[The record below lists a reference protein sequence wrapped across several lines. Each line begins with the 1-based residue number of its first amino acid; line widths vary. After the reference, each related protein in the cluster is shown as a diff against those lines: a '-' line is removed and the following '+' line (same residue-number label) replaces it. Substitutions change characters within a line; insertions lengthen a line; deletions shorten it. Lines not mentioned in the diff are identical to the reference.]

1 MWTCLKGGGDL
12 PLADGEGDP
21 FRKAA
26 AAAAEA
32 TEGEAVDSRDPEA
45 VVVVAVDDEEAEEDE
60 PSS

>member
-1 MWTCLKGGGDL
+1 M
-12 PLADGEGDP
+12 PLADGEGVP

-32 TEGEAVDSRDPEA
+32 TEGEAVDSRDPETSVGDKTA
-45 VVVVAVDDEEAEEDE
+45 KEVE